1 MVSTFL
7 WTIRRGTYLCHRL
20 VSRDTKTVM
29 ATVGSFAN
37 QSARWPS
44 TRPDL
49 ATPNSNTFISLP
61 IPSLLNGDLE
71 KTLDMYRVVPLT
83 PELMYKV
90 VSDVE
95 SYDEFLPFCYRSTI
109 LRQQKHTFDAQLTVG
124 FQVFQEKY
132 TSRVRLDPEA
142 LIVKA
147 HLLDSGLFSR
157 MDSRWHL
164 QRTSDPAHCRIAFHV
179 EFSVKSPLHAATI
192 NTFFEDLSKQQMD
205 AFVRRA
211 CVLYQNSIKS

>member
-1 MVSTFL
+1 
-7 WTIRRGTYLCHRL
+7 
-20 VSRDTKTVM
+20 M

-49 ATPNSNTFISLP
+49 ATPNSRTFISLP
-61 IPSLLNGDLE
+61 IPSLLNGELE

-95 SYDEFLPFCYRSTI
+95 SYEEFLPFCCRSTI
-109 LRQQKHTFDAQLTVG
+109 LRQHKQKHTFDAQLTVG

-147 HLLDSGLFSR
+147 ELLDSDLFSR
-157 MDSRWHL
+157 MDSSWHL

-179 EFSVKSPLHAATI
+179 EFSVKSPLHAAAI

-211 CVLYQNSIKS
+211 RALHQNSIKS